1 MLGFESLSL
10 QRLPVAAASLVC
22 AATFL
27 LSASAS
33 AGPIF
38 AATISNAAAPPPKR
52 GAAKENVSQAN
63 TTTLRAKSR
72 ALLEKNLG
80 AAKRS
85 NVMKRDARTVDALEA
100 ALLAARELAP
110 LRVRKAVVVAT
121 PPTALGV
128 YRPSDGGRLVK
139 RQLKLYVE
147 VDNFRHTKIQTDSGA
162 EPLYE
167 VHLDVTGVF
176 FLEDGQELGQKS
188 LGTHRFE
195 TRSPTGRT
203 WLGLDVQLGDAVPPG
218 TYQVE
223 IEVTDRATEKKSSRR
238 VSFQIS

>member
-1 MLGFESLSL
+1 MVL
-10 QRLPVAAASLVC
+10 VAAALSL
-22 AATFL
+22 AAD
-27 LSASAS
+27 
-33 AGPIF
+33 
-38 AATISNAAAPPPKR
+38 AALACPFSLAAALANATAPPQKKR
-52 GAAKENVSQAN
+52 YIDGIANNGPSRTKER
-63 TTTLRAKSR
+63 TLVDKHLA
-72 ALLEKNLG
+72 
-80 AAKRS
+80 AAKRANAVKS
-85 NVMKRDARTVDALEA
+85 DARTVDALEA
-100 ALLAARELAP
+100 ALLAARTLAP

-128 YRPSDGGRLVK
+128 YRPADGGRLTK

-147 VDNFRHTKIQTDSGA
+147 VDNFHHAPLQTDAGT

-167 VHLDVTGVF
+167 VHLDVNGIF
-176 FLEDGQELGQKS
+176 FLEDGEELGQKS

-238 VSFQIS
+238 VAFKIP